1 MSRPVIR
8 ATYWF
13 ASSSGSG
20 TYETLRYTDG
30 TTSCSCP
37 GWTRRVDKNGG
48 RSCKHARMVEAGI
61 GHLHATNWKENL
73 SAAEAEYAHLTPTTA
88 PKGKKA
94 TPPKPGL
101 RKLILE

>member
-1 MSRPVIR
+1 MSRPVITT
-8 ATYWF
+8 TYWF

-48 RSCKHARMVEAGI
+48 RSCKHTRMVEAGI
-61 GHLHATNWKENL
+61 ANLHATSVLPHNFLEPAPK
-73 SAAEAEYAHLTPTTA
+73 APA
-88 PKGKKA
+88 PKGKA

-101 RKLILE
+101 RKLIIE